1 MPLISNHL
9 HPALGD
15 QSFKVPKEYVTRM
28 FLNANPPLVTR
39 AATVEE
45 WVPRILTPPYITN
58 RAAIQHRKL
67 EPGTEAVLVLS
78 SDGMTDL
85 LAPTTMMLTPQL
97 INDLA
102 QHIGKVRG
110 NGDSLSQQLLKY
122 AMGGDDI
129 KKASQHITVDMDGGA
144 WMDDTTVVCLPL

>member
-1 MPLISNHL
+1 
-9 HPALGD
+9 
-15 QSFKVPKEYVTRM
+15 M

-39 AATVEE
+39 AAKVEE

-85 LAPTTMMLTPQL
+85 LAPTSMMLTPQL

-102 QHIGKVRG
+102 QQIGKFKG
-110 NGDSLSQQLLKY
+110 NGEPLSQQLLQY

-129 KKASQHITVDMDGGA
+129 KKASQYITVDMDGSA